1 MALDYEALGKSHPSL
16 ARGQVWCRHCG
27 YTETVSSS
35 YALKHGWPK
44 HCGYTM
50 TIDSPEEQAR
60 L

>member
-50 TIDSPEEQAR
+50 TIDSPD